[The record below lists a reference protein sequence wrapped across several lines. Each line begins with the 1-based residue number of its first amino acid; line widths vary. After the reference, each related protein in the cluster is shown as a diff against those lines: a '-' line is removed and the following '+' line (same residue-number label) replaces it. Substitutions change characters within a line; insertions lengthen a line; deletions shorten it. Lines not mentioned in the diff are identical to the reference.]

1 MSGTTDRN
9 QFDDA
14 VNQLQKYA
22 DAPRAD
28 FANLLGVN
36 PDGKFFREVFLL
48 NLFAKALFSFE
59 KP

>member
-9 QFDDA
+9 QLDDA

-22 DAPRAD
+22 DPPRAD

-36 PDGKFFREVFLL
+36 PDGKRFLAR
-48 NLFAKALFSFE
+48 NCTCIF
-59 KP
+59 

>member
-1 MSGTTDRN
+1 MSGNTDRN
-9 QFDDA
+9 QLDDA

-36 PDGKFFREVFLL
+36 PDGKRFLAFL
-48 NLFAKALFSFE
+48 NKKMTHFIKF
-59 KP
+59 